1 MMRSILILTA
11 VAVLVNH
18 TSAIAE
24 NDEALLVATYHGGI
38 SGDEEKNTFGYD
50 PNIPSDLQIR
60 FRTVCSLEPSCTDL
74 ITTGAIEKTKTAALP
89 GRFYGPVSGIDEK
102 DTFAH

>member
-1 MMRSILILTA
+1 MRSILVLTA

-24 NDEALLVATYHGGI
+24 DNESLLVASYHGAV
-38 SGDEEKNTFGYD
+38 SGNEEKNTFGYD
-50 PNIPSDLQIR
+50 PNIPSDLQFR
-60 FRTVCSLEPSCTDL
+60 FQTVCEPGPSCTDL
-74 ITTGAIEKTKTAALP
+74 ITTGSIERTENQAQP
-89 GRFYGPVSGIDEK
+89 GRFYGPVTGNGEK